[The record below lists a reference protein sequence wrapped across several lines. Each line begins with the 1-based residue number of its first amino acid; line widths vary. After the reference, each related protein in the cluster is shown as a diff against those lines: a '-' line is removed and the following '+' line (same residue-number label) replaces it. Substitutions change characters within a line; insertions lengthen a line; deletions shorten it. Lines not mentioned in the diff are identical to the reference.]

1 MRFFCMIFIRQQA
14 IQTFISTHLEWL
26 ITSLSLKTNVFTNRS
41 IVCFLCKYIVHKII
55 FMDLKETYFANL
67 LRIIILFQITTRIGL
82 HVLML
87 KKKKKKI
94 KKIFRFLILC
104 GAAALHSPC
113 LKHSVLV
120 PVSWRSPSPLNIQF
134 KHTWTI
140 TANNNG
146 AAVLN

>member
-1 MRFFCMIFIRQQA
+1 MAYLMRFFCMIFIRQQA

-87 KKKKKKI
+87 KKKKKKNQENI
-94 KKIFRFLILC
+94 PISHTVRCCSTALPLSETLC
-104 GAAALHSPC
+104 FSSCLFKVALSPE
-113 LKHSVLV
+113 H
-120 PVSWRSPSPLNIQF
+120 PVQAHLN
-134 KHTWTI
+134 HHC
-140 TANNNG
+140 
-146 AAVLN
+146 